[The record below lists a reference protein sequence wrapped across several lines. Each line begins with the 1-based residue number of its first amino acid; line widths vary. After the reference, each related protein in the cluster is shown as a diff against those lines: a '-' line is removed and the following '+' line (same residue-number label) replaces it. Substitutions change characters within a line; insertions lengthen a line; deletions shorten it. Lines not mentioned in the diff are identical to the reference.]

1 MARRFHDEN
10 FSDDIDDD
18 FDDDDDF
25 VDYHIIEEDYE
36 ILKVKTKKELLDKS
50 LEMAKKSC
58 LFWRFRSKNTQ
69 LKMIK
74 DIFETLKELI
84 DIEKLQN
91 KK

>member
-10 FSDDIDDD
+10 FSDDVDDEFDDEDD
-18 FDDDDDF
+18 FN
-25 VDYHIIEEDYE
+25 YHIIEEDYE
-36 ILKVKTKKELLDKS
+36 LIKIDTKKELLEKS
-50 LEMAKKSC
+50 IDMAKKSC

-74 DIFETLKELI
+74 DIFNSLKELI
-84 DIEKLQN
+84 DIEKLEN